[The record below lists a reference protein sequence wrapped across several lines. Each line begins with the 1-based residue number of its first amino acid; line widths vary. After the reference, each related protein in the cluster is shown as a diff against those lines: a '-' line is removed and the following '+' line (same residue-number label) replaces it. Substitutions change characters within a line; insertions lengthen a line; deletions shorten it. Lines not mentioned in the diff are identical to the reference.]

1 MATLPAIKQEQAV
14 NERLALCLELSS
26 NNSDGSH
33 YKRRNDTSE
42 DTEQVKACST
52 EKQEKVE
59 PVEESHVEEPDF
71 REESPAG
78 WRYEDMS
85 NEVQV
90 TVAKQT
96 KPATFFVRSLNREG
110 SFDAPEGG
118 RTRCRQFW
126 RAGDYEGQPTEVRQ
140 QSGEAFSHSWRY
152 TSCVLADLMAGF
164 MSPRKCRRK
173 FLTQILHTLSHRA
186 FLMSWELMRL
196 VGSDGSLSLPRLMN
210 GVNFES
216 DRYMVTTALRL
227 WCWSRFIHTNTT
239 RVWLFT
245 SISKVYLPI
254 ISAK

>member
-33 YKRRNDTSE
+33 YKKSDDTSE
-42 DTEQVKACST
+42 DTEQVKVCST
-52 EKQEKVE
+52 EKQEKEEKLQEKVE
-59 PVEESHVEEPDF
+59 PVEESHLEEPDF

-96 KPATFFVRSLNREG
+96 KPTTFFVRSFNGGG
-110 SFDAPEGG
+110 SFDAPESGP
-118 RTRCRQFW
+118 TRCRQFW

-140 QSGEAFSHSWRY
+140 QSGEAFSHSSRY
-152 TSCVLADLMAGF
+152 ASCVLAEPMAGF
-164 MSPRKCRRK
+164 MSLRKCGRK
-173 FLTQILHTLSHRA
+173 LTQIFHTLLHRA

-196 VGSDGSLSLPRLMN
+196 VGNHGSLSLPRIMN
-210 GVNFES
+210 GVNFER
-216 DRYMVTTALRL
+216 DRYMLMSSLTMVL
-227 WCWSRFIHTNTT
+227 I
-239 RVWLFT
+239 
-245 SISKVYLPI
+245 
-254 ISAK
+254 